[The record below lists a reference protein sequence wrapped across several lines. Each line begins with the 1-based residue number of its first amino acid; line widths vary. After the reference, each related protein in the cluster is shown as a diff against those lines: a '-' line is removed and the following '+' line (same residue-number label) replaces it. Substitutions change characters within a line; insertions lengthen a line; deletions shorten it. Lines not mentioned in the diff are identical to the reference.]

1 MDDLNIKY
9 PIYWEYK
16 VIGEDE
22 TKLRTTIKR
31 ILVNED
37 IKIEI
42 SKKSKNKKYI
52 SLNLKVLILSEENKI
67 SIFNNLKKEKAVK
80 IIL

>member
-42 SKKSKNKKYI
+42 SKKSKKKKYI
-52 SLNLKVLILSEENKI
+52 SLNIKVLILSEENKI
-67 SIFNNLKKEKAVK
+67 SIFNNLKKEKEVK